1 MNQPLTPEII
11 ELATAIAEKLGVTVV
26 KINFQTNKKPPVLR
40 IDIQKIE
47 GDTTLDD
54 CTKMSQLLSEIL
66 DIENIIPDNFM
77 LEISSPGITQELRTE
92 RDFISFKGFPV
103 LVKTNTPYKN
113 KEDWRG
119 NLQGRDE
126 QAVYINQKGK
136 PVKIPLELVET
147 VVFDREI

>member
-1 MNQPLTPEII
+1 MNQPVNPKII
-11 ELATAIAEKLGVTVV
+11 ELATAIAEKLGVEVV

-40 IDIQKIE
+40 IDIQKRE
-47 GDTTLDD
+47 GDTTLAD
-54 CTKMSQLLSEIL
+54 CTKMSNLLSEIL
-66 DIENIIPDNFM
+66 DIENIIPDNFT